1 MADSPQPV
9 SVLPPLPDRLL
20 GLSEGDL
27 QALGRGVAAGDGVAA
42 HALGLIVGG
51 VLCRPRVEVEDGG
64 GN

>member
-42 HALGLIVGG
+42 HALGLLVGG
-51 VLCRPRVEVEDGG
+51 LLCRPREVEDGG

>member
-1 MADSPQPV
+1 VADSPQPV

-42 HALGLIVGG
+42 HALGLLVGG
-51 VLCRPRVEVEDGG
+51 VLVRPLSERQDGRD
-64 GN
+64 

>member
-42 HALGLIVGG
+42 HALGLLIGG
-51 VLCRPRVEVEDGG
+51 LLVRPQSERQDGRD
-64 GN
+64 